1 MASILD
7 RYGIKEVADFT
18 FYHIAD
24 DGNPDY
30 PVLYLDTLKV
40 STTEQTGELA
50 ESRGGKGNAPIIMWD
65 YNKEINVTLED
76 ALFSAKSLA
85 IMFGNGKVKTLQ
97 KGVKDESNGE
107 PSAAIMKTE
116 IFTYKKKTGETD
128 AVLPSLTDEKSEH
141 GWNPKYTAP
150 NGYVYTKINPKF
162 YAADTNG
169 KEGKNISADE
179 ASKLLVEGQKYFCS
193 YDLKI
198 DGSVIEV
205 SSNSFPGTYY
215 CTGDTFARSEASGE
229 DEFFQLIFPK
239 AKVTSENTIT
249 LEAEGDPSTF
259 NMNLRVLR
267 PADGIMM
274 KLVKYNLID
283 EDSKGISDNN
293 TAKLPHNHDLST
305 ETKDT
310 KDLQPKK

>member
-24 DGNPDY
+24 NGKPDY

-40 STTEQTGELA
+40 STTEQTGEQA
-50 ESRGGKGNAPIIMWD
+50 EARGGKGNAPIIMWD

-85 IMFGNGKVKTLQ
+85 IMFGNGTVGKLKTATTDAA
-97 KGVKDESNGE
+97 G
-107 PSAAIMKTE
+107 AAIMKTE
-116 IFTYKKKTGETD
+116 LFTYTAADASTKPTGNND
-128 AVLPSLTDEKSEH
+128 
-141 GWNPKYTAP
+141 GWNAIYTAP
-150 NGYVYTKINPKF
+150 DGKQYTKINPKF
-162 YAADTNG
+162 YDADG
-169 KEGKNISADE
+169 VKEATAFKKGE
-179 ASKLLVEGQKYFCS
+179 KYFCS
-193 YDLKI
+193 YDLLI

-205 SSNSFPGTYY
+205 SANSFPGTYY

-259 NMNLRVLR
+259 NMNLRILR

-274 KLVKYNLID
+274 KLVKYNLVG
-283 EDSKGISDNN
+283 EVGKVGSDP
-293 TAKLPHNHDLST
+293 TELVHNHELIT
-305 ETKDT
+305 ANTKDASD
-310 KDLQPKK
+310 DLKLKTQTGNVP

>member
-24 DGNPDY
+24 DGKPDY

-85 IMFGNGKVKTLQ
+85 IMFGNGTVGKLKAAT
-97 KGVKDESNGE
+97 DTANG
-107 PSAAIMKTE
+107 SAVMKTE
-116 IFTYKKKTGETD
+116 IFTYKKVGET
-128 AVLPSLTDEKSEH
+128 ATLPSITDAESEH

-150 NGYVYTKINPKF
+150 DGKQYTKINPKF
-162 YAADTNG
+162 YKADESG
-169 KEGKNISADE
+169 KEGKNIA
-179 ASKLLVEGQKYFCS
+179 ASTAATDLVDGQKYFCS
-193 YDLKI
+193 YDLLI

-205 SSNSFPGTYY
+205 SANSFPGTYY
-215 CTGDTFARSEASGE
+215 CVGETFARSEASGE

-239 AKVTSENTIT
+239 VKVTSENTIT

-274 KLVKYNLID
+274 KLVKYNLIG
-283 EDSKGISDNN
+283 EIGKAGTNP
-293 TAKLPHNHDLST
+293 TELVHNHSLRTADSEEKIKTDLV
-305 ETKDT
+305 
-310 KDLQPKK
+310 LPKNGD